1 MKPCDMLSPEKIAE
15 TYCISPVFA
24 ERAAHRFFCADLLK
38 KMNHVYTKPKLEF
51 QARSTGGT

>member
-38 KMNHVYTKPKLEF
+38 KMNHCLYYT
-51 QARSTGGT
+51 QIRISG